1 MRDDA
6 VRMLSGPNQRGWL
19 ARNTRYEPETDRLL
33 VWNIIT
39 WRWCLA
45 TTENILELC
54 PLSVRGFGDPGDI
67 WKDVRAKANS
77 QLYDPQ
83 QRGDAP
89 VHNQEKRREWL
100 RESRRRKCLPERI
113 EIFNII
119 QGRWVAV
126 TQENLAEHYSRSY
139 WEPIGLRKAWEEI
152 EAGAVADPEAELTLQ
167 EHAEF
172 LAEHLF
178 GTRCK
183 SPETSDERIS
193 VIVEDFYSAREEQE
207 RAPPPPPPP
216 QQLPTFEERL
226 DARMP
231 GCPKCSKSGQP
242 LRQAISL
249 HGWWSKICFI
259 INGHWLRSINGHL
272 FTPCGRLDG
281 PCGEMQKRGSGL
293 KTLEEN
299 IALPREVFSG
309 EGCLCRGA
317 SGMSAYRGR

>member
-19 ARNTRYEPETDRLL
+19 ARNTRYDPETDRLL

-39 WRWCLA
+39 WKWCLA

-67 WKDVRAKANS
+67 WKDVRSKVARQSYAS
-77 QLYDPQ
+77 RQC
-83 QRGDAP
+83 GDAP
-89 VHNQEKRREWL
+89 VHSEAKRREWL
-100 RESRRRKCLPERI
+100 RESRRWKCLPERI

-139 WEPIGLRKAWEEI
+139 WEPIGLGRAWAEI
-152 EAGAVADPEAELTLQ
+152 EAGRVAEPETELTLR

-178 GTRCK
+178 GTLRK
-183 SPETSDERIS
+183 TPETPDERIS

-207 RAPPPPPPP
+207 QVLPPPPPPP
-216 QQLPTFEERL
+216 PQLPTFEERL

-231 GCPKCSKSGQP
+231 EVLEVWATSQKGHITSRLVVEGLLQYQWP
-242 LRQAISL
+242 LSTIHQRALAKAMRQA
-249 HGWWSKICFI
+249 GWTSRR
-259 INGHWLRSINGHL
+259 NA
-272 FTPCGRLDG
+272 
-281 PCGEMQKRGSGL
+281 
-293 KTLEEN
+293 KTRFWVKN
-299 IALPREVFSG
+299 D
-309 EGCLCRGA
+309 
-317 SGMSAYRGR
+317 

>member
-39 WRWCLA
+39 WKWCLA

-54 PLSVRGFGDPGDI
+54 PLCVRGFGDPDGI
-67 WKDVRAKANS
+67 WKDVRSKAARQS
-77 QLYDPQ
+77 YAPWQC
-83 QRGDAP
+83 GDAP
-89 VHNQEKRREWL
+89 VHSEAKRREWL
-100 RESRRRKCLPERI
+100 RESRRWKCIPERI

-139 WEPIGLRKAWEEI
+139 WEPIGLGRAWAEI
-152 EAGAVADPEAELTLQ
+152 EAGRVADPETELTLR

-178 GTRCK
+178 GTLRK
-183 SPETSDERIS
+183 TPETPDERIS

-207 RAPPPPPPP
+207 QALPPPPPPP
-216 QQLPTFEERL
+216 QLPTFEERL

-231 GCPKCSKSGQP
+231 EVLEVWATSQKGHITSRLVVEGLLQYQWP
-242 LRQAISL
+242 LSTIHQRALAKAMRQA
-249 HGWWSKICFI
+249 GWTSRRNAK
-259 INGHWLRSINGHL
+259 
-272 FTPCGRLDG
+272 
-281 PCGEMQKRGSGL
+281 KRFWV
-293 KTLEEN
+293 KN
-299 IALPREVFSG
+299 D
-309 EGCLCRGA
+309 
-317 SGMSAYRGR
+317 

>member
-6 VRMLSGPNQRGWL
+6 VKMLSGPNQRAWL
-19 ARNTRYEPETDRLL
+19 MRNTRYNPETERLL
-33 VWNIIT
+33 VWNVIT
-39 WRWCLA
+39 WKWCIA
-45 TTENILELC
+45 GPENILEIC
-54 PLSVRGFGDPGDI
+54 PLSVRGFGDPSDI

-77 QLYDPQ
+77 QLYVPQ
-83 QRGDAP
+83 QHGDAP

-113 EIFNII
+113 EIFNVI
-119 QGRWVAV
+119 QGRWVPV

-231 GCPKCSKSGQP
+231 EVLEIWAASQTGHITSRLVVEDLLHYQWPISTIHQRALGRAM
-242 LRQAISL
+242 RQA
-249 HGWWSKICFI
+249 GWT
-259 INGHWLRSINGHL
+259 LRRNA
-272 FTPCGRLDG
+272 
-281 PCGEMQKRGSGL
+281 
-293 KTLEEN
+293 KTRFWIKN
-299 IALPREVFSG
+299 A
-309 EGCLCRGA
+309 
-317 SGMSAYRGR
+317 